1 MIFLGVLGVSAVKI
15 SSDARK
21 AEASVPRMG
30 VAASDGGFEGE
41 VKVETRG
48 DCQNLS
54 IRVSESV
61 IL

>member
-1 MIFLGVLGVSAVKI
+1 VKI
-15 SSDARK
+15 SSGARK
-21 AEASVPRMG
+21 TEASVPRMG
-30 VAASDGGFEGE
+30 VAASDGRFEGK